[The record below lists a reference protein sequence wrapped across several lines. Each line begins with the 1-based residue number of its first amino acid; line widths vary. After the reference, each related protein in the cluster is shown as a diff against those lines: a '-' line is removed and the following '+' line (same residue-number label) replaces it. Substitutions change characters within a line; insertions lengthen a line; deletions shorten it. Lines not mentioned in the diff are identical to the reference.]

1 MGILSSRVGSLIA
14 SGLLAL
20 VSIAFYQP
28 MVDANEVLLAQM
40 SDHCKV
46 GNTIFVALQNYDPDA
61 TTSPTSPAAA
71 DVTEKT
77 GGECEIS
84 TPAATTPGANWYTVN
99 GNAIPVATAVSSKG
113 EVTGG
118 EWVDRPAQLGLF
130 GNITGTVINLI
141 PIFLIVSMI
150 MGPVAQAFAGGGDWK
165 QGLYTRLGMLV
176 AVVVAIYLVS
186 PIMTQLNSASAV
198 TAANTAYRS
207 TSDFGSLL
215 EIVFAAVYLVLLL
228 GIVAL
233 IGYQGVRDV
242 RAISGGARQLGG
254 KMSGQMS
261 GSGMGI

>member
-46 GNTIFVALQNYDPDA
+46 GNTIFVAVQNQDPDGSTA
-61 TTSPTSPAAA
+61 PTAAA
-71 DVTEKT
+71 DAEKDGT
-77 GGECEIS
+77 GCQI
-84 TPAATTPGANWYTVN
+84 TTPGATDAGANWYTVN
-99 GNAIPVATAVSSKG
+99 GNAIPVATAVGSKAD
-113 EVTGG
+113 VTGG
-118 EWVDRPAQLGLF
+118 KWIERPAELNLF

-186 PIMTQLNSASAV
+186 PIMTQLNSASVV
-198 TAANTAYRS
+198 TDANTAYRS
-207 TSDFGSLL
+207 TGDFGSLL

>member
-46 GNTIFVALQNYDPDA
+46 NNTIFVALQNQDPDG
-61 TTSPTSPAAA
+61 TTAPTAAA
-71 DVTEKT
+71 DVTE
-77 GGECEIS
+77 S
-84 TPAATTPGANWYTVN
+84 AANDGKCQMAQQSGVSASGSWYTVN
-99 GNAIPVATAVSSKG
+99 GQSIPFTFAANKPL
-113 EVTGG
+113 EIDG
-118 EWVDRPAQLGLF
+118 EWVERPTELNLF

-186 PIMTQLNSASAV
+186 PIMTQLNSASVV
-198 TAANTAYRS
+198 TDSNTAYRS
-207 TSDFGSLL
+207 TGDFGSLL

-261 GSGMGI
+261 GMGI